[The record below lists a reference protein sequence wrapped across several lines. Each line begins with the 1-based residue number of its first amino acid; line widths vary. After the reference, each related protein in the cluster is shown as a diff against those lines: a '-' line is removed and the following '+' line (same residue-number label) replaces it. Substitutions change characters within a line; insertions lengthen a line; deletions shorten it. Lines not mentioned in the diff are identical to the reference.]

1 MPNSDTPKTFQRVL
15 LVVLLVAVLISAGTG
30 IMTAL
35 AVRQLTASESSLT
48 DATQEDN
55 VSIMGEYTILSTL
68 PISDAY
74 HSGSDAS
81 LNSKEK
87 ETLSMAS
94 AVLDEII
101 TEGMTDYEK
110 EKAVYDWM
118 TSELSYDTGVLQVIP
133 ATEADCDNPYG
144 VLKYHNAVC
153 VGYATTFRLFMQMM
167 DIECMVIHNTQLYHS
182 WNLVKLGD
190 DWYQVD
196 IYSDEG
202 EGHYANFNM
211 NDEQSTANGHEWD
224 TDFFPAATGLEYN
237 YAYQNRTVVTDIYDI
252 PSLVR
257 QAVDEETAVSF
268 LGFDA
273 IDETHAQLVERMLQ
287 GSESAVMDL
296 NSDLWMT
303 WNWSHIANNEYL
315 LTITL
320 YGFDENTG
328 DGYDISDEDMEKIDQ
343 AVVDA
348 FGESPDWDYIS
359 DQEGDYGMIY
369 PNQDGVEVTTMD
381 EAMAMG

>member
-1 MPNSDTPKTFQRVL
+1 
-15 LVVLLVAVLISAGTG
+15 
-30 IMTAL
+30 
-35 AVRQLTASESSLT
+35 
-48 DATQEDN
+48 
-55 VSIMGEYTILSTL
+55 
-68 PISDAY
+68 
-74 HSGSDAS
+74 
-81 LNSKEK
+81 
-87 ETLSMAS
+87 
-94 AVLDEII
+94 
-101 TEGMTDYEK
+101 
-110 EKAVYDWM
+110 
-118 TSELSYDTGVLQVIP
+118 
-133 ATEADCDNPYG
+133 
-144 VLKYHNAVC
+144 
-153 VGYATTFRLFMQMM
+153 MQMM

-182 WNLVKLGD
+182 WNLVKLDD

-287 GSESAVMDL
+287 GSESAVMGL

-359 DQEGDYGMIY
+359 DQESDYDMIY